1 MGALATPRTGGVLAL
16 ALVVAALPL
25 ALPNNYFY
33 DVAILVALNAIVCVG
48 LNLLVGYAGQ
58 ISLGH
63 AGFFGLGAYGSAILA
78 SRYGWPPLA
87 AMFAAVA
94 AVGVLAYVI
103 GRPILRLRGHYLA
116 MATLGFGVI
125 VAIVVATEDRLTGGP
140 DGLTV
145 VPLTVFGLALQGER
159 AWYWV
164 VGSLLVA
171 VVWLALNL
179 IDSPTGRAL
188 RALHGSE
195 AGAATAGIDAARHKV
210 LVFVV
215 SAVLAAAAGGLN
227 AHYAGFIT
235 PSKVSFLHSI
245 ELVTMVVLGGM
256 ASTFGA
262 VVGAAVLTTLPQL
275 LTVFKDY
282 EMVVLGAVLMG
293 VMIFMPRG
301 LVPTIASFFSAR
313 APQRAA
319 APTVDAPAARPVGAP
334 ESRA

>member
-1 MGALATPRTGGVLAL
+1 MGALATPRTGGVAAL
-16 ALVVAALPL
+16 AAIVAALPL

-33 DVAILVALNAIVCVG
+33 DVAILVGLNAIVCVG

-78 SRYGWPPLA
+78 SKLGWPPLA
-87 AMFAAVA
+87 ALFVAVA
-94 AVGVLAYVI
+94 AVGLLAYLI
-103 GRPILRLRGHYLA
+103 GRPILRLRGHSLA
-116 MATLGFGVI
+116 MATLGFGII
-125 VAIVVATEDRLTGGP
+125 VAMVVATEDRLTGGP
-140 DGLTV
+140 DGLAV
-145 VPLTVFGLALQGER
+145 VPLTAFGFALQGER
-159 AWYWV
+159 VWYWV
-164 VGSLLVA
+164 VGLILVA

-195 AGAATAGIDAARHKV
+195 VGAEVVGIDAARHKV
-210 LVFVV
+210 LVFVI
-215 SAVLAAAAGGLN
+215 SAVLAAVAGGLN
-227 AHYAGFIT
+227 AHYAGFVT
-235 PSKVSFLHSI
+235 PSKVGFLHSI
-245 ELVTMVVLGGM
+245 ELVTMVVLGGL

-293 VMIFMPRG
+293 VMIFMPKG
-301 LVPTIASFFSAR
+301 LVPTLALLLGGRSACR
-313 APQRAA
+313 APAGEGPVNPQ
-319 APTVDAPAARPVGAP
+319 PVGAP
-334 ESRA
+334 EPRA